1 MRRATAITAL
11 AALAASLGFVHT
23 GSLARPGSPATVAA
37 SDALVASAW
46 SSGDACLAAL
56 RRRAPAAGPR
66 PARIAAWN
74 LEWFPDGSPGTRAKA
89 GKDLEWL
96 ACALALLDAD
106 VFVLT
111 EVKAHPRARVALDA
125 VLRHVESLG
134 GGAYRAAIDPC
145 GTGPGQHVALVWN
158 SERVQNRALELYG
171 ELNPHGSPCEGQ
183 LRPGYGGYFR
193 FAGGLDLELIGVH
206 LKSGTDERSFGLR
219 RRSWAALAGVRARA
233 QDARKD
239 DDLVVLGDFNTMGC
253 AECSPRV
260 RAETE
265 RAELDRAE
273 TDLGLLATSPACSH
287 YYHRRSGLLDLALVR
302 RRMRELPPA
311 SKVSVSGYCAERN
324 CRPLGD
330 EVPAAKLA
338 LSDHCPI
345 VLELVD
351 RDLD

>member
-11 AALAASLGFVHT
+11 AALAAGFGFVH
-23 GSLARPGSPATVAA
+23 ARSPAEAP
-37 SDALVASAW
+37 ALSSSGVTAASAW
-46 SSGDACLAAL
+46 SSSAACLTAL
-56 RRRAPAAGPR
+56 RQRAPAALPR

-111 EVKAHPRARVALDA
+111 EVKAHPRARAALDA
-125 VLRHVESLG
+125 VLRRVETLG

-145 GTGPGQHVALVWN
+145 RPEPGQHVALVWN
-158 SERVQNRALELYG
+158 SARVQNRALELYG

-183 LRPGYGGYFR
+183 LRPGFGGYFR
-193 FAGGLDLELIGVH
+193 FSGGLDLELIGVH
-206 LKSGTDERSFGLR
+206 LKSGTDERSFELR
-219 RRSWAALAGVRARA
+219 RRSWAALAGVRGRAR
-233 QDARKD
+233 DARKD
-239 DDLVVLGDFNTMGC
+239 EDLVVLGDFNTMGC
-253 AECSPRV
+253 AKCSPRV

-273 TDLGLLATSPACSH
+273 TELGLLATSPGCSH

-302 RRMRELPPA
+302 RGMRELPRA

-324 CRPLGD
+324 CRALD
-330 EVPAAKLA
+330 DDVPAAQQA